1 MNGED
6 TKTLIRSRT
15 DIVDI
20 IGERIP
26 LEKKGKNFFG
36 VCPFHDDSS
45 PSLCVSREKQIYT
58 CFSCHATGNVFSF
71 MMDYEKM
78 NFAEALHYLGEKV
91 GVEVGKIKI
100 KKENKE
106 LQKYYDIYDFS
117 VKYFQNNLKAEVGE
131 KARDYL
137 QKRRIDD
144 AVIKEF
150 QIGLSLRKLDDL
162 TKILTAKKYDLVDL
176 NKIGLSSE
184 NHDIYNDRIMFPLYD
199 ILGKVVGFSGR
210 IYSEGKENKYVNT
223 KETVI
228 FKKGEC
234 LYHYHIAKEEAR
246 IKKSIIIMEGFMDI
260 IRAST
265 IGIRNTIALMGTA
278 LTKEQIKLIKR
289 ISKNII
295 LCLDGDEAGKKAAY
309 NIGNTFKE
317 EDIEVKI
324 VTLPN
329 EEDPDSFILKEGKDA
344 FISYIENALNFNDY
358 KIKIMKEKVNF
369 NSIEETTNYINRV
382 INEISTLDD
391 EIRTEIILKRL
402 AKDFN
407 IGYNTLE
414 KKFLNKKNEM
424 DIQKQTQQKIIKKVE
439 VVQKNKYQKALEQ
452 IIYFMLNNDWVI
464 NEVKKENL
472 LVTDEIERTLIHEIS
487 YYYEMTGKISIA
499 DMITYLSEKEKLLNS
514 LKNIISNDYMDQV
527 EKETLYL
534 YFKVI
539 KEENLKKQIKVL
551 ERKLKNELDPIKQA
565 KIGNEIRALR
575 IGDNKNGS
583 RNYDI

>member
-1 MNGED
+1 
-6 TKTLIRSRT
+6 
-15 DIVDI
+15 
-20 IGERIP
+20 
-26 LEKKGKNFFG
+26 
-36 VCPFHDDSS
+36 
-45 PSLCVSREKQIYT
+45 
-58 CFSCHATGNVFSF
+58 
-71 MMDYEKM
+71 
-78 NFAEALHYLGEKV
+78 
-91 GVEVGKIKI
+91 
-100 KKENKE
+100 
-106 LQKYYDIYDFS
+106 
-117 VKYFQNNLKAEVGE
+117 
-131 KARDYL
+131 
-137 QKRRIDD
+137 
-144 AVIKEF
+144 
-150 QIGLSLRKLDDL
+150 
-162 TKILTAKKYDLVDL
+162 
-176 NKIGLSSE
+176 
-184 NHDIYNDRIMFPLYD
+184 
-199 ILGKVVGFSGR
+199 
-210 IYSEGKENKYVNT
+210 
-223 KETVI
+223 
-228 FKKGEC
+228 
-234 LYHYHIAKEEAR
+234 
-246 IKKSIIIMEGFMDI
+246 
-260 IRAST
+260 
-265 IGIRNTIALMGTA
+265 MGTA